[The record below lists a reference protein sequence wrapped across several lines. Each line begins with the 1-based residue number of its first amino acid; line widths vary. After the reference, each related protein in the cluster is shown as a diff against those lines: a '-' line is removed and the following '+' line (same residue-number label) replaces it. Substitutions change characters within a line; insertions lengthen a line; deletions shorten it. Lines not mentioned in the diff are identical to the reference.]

1 DRKRD
6 CKTPVRC
13 CHPVKTRYQ
22 RKVWPLAPSHETGS
36 WHPHP
41 FARHIPTSAICHA
54 PSAAP
59 SYTTTQGLSIR
70 QITSICGSG
79 PEGGGPNRAQPR
91 FLDEAQ
97 FPSNQAAARRGKV
110 LPLRLRRGAYAATT
124 AMISTSIRKPG
135 LASAVTP
142 ISVLGDGR
150 FMSHGTGRVRS
161 LSTFRNAGT
170 STAYMRR
177 NTTSSQVAPAAL
189 SCSVS
194 PSSTAAY
201 CARKSPGWS
210 G

>member
-1 DRKRD
+1 EIIELHELRPLALIERTAAAGELRPGRNGKRRACCQDRKRD

-41 FARHIPTSAICHA
+41 FARHIPTSAIWHA

-124 AMISTSIRKPG
+124 AMISTSIRK
-135 LASAVTP
+135 
-142 ISVLGDGR
+142 
-150 FMSHGTGRVRS
+150 
-161 LSTFRNAGT
+161 
-170 STAYMRR
+170 
-177 NTTSSQVAPAAL
+177 
-189 SCSVS
+189 
-194 PSSTAAY
+194 
-201 CARKSPGWS
+201 
-210 G
+210 